1 MYLFFKAEV
10 SRLVLIP
17 IFTKF
22 KIFQAKKVPY
32 YGAKVYFVNCERILQ
47 QRRSLCS
54 FQVVSFFL
62 LFLQNFSIFI
72 NFSLDSRVIQ
82 TPNCAHIHCAPILFT
97 ALNPLIF
104 KSVACLLLTIIF
116 EVHQRPILT
125 NLIYKETKF

>member
-22 KIFQAKKVPY
+22 KTSQAKKVPY
-32 YGAKVYFVNCERILQ
+32 YGAKVYFVNCERISQ
-47 QRRSLCS
+47 KRRSLCF
-54 FQVVSFFL
+54 FQVVSFFFIVTTKFQHFYKL
-62 LFLQNFSIFI
+62 LFGFQSYTDTKL
-72 NFSLDSRVIQ
+72 
-82 TPNCAHIHCAPILFT
+82 CAYPLCAYPFHRIGPF
-97 ALNPLIF
+97 IF
-104 KSVACLLLTIIF
+104 KSVACLLLKIIF